1 MYNIDKMTAF
11 PTDKYKASSMF
22 VSKVE
27 RVNYL
32 SESLKQKKRAKSVIA
47 SVFVE
52 A

>member
-1 MYNIDKMTAF
+1 MTAF

-22 VSKVE
+22 MSKVE
-27 RVNYL
+27 WVNYR
-32 SESLKQKKRAKSVIA
+32 SEWKKANKWAKSVIA